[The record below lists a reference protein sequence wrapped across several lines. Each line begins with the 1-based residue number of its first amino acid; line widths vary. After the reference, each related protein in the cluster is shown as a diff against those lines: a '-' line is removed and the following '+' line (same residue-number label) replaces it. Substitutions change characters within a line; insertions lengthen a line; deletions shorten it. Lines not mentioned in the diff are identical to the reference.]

1 MNRPA
6 ADLYDTDFA
15 EWSARNAD
23 LLRQGRL
30 DEADLEHI
38 AEEIEDLGKNWH
50 GALDS
55 RIYQLIIHLLKCQ
68 FQPVYPGRNGW
79 RRTIAAQRIEIGKLL
94 RKAPSL
100 QNMIRENLAENYA
113 DAVELAALETG
124 LPASTFPAVCPY
136 TQEQLLDKSFLP

>member
-6 ADLYDTDFA
+6 TDLYDTDFF

-50 GALDS
+50 RALDS
-55 RIYQLIIHLLKCQ
+55 HTYQLIVHLLKCQ
-68 FQPVYPGRNGW
+68 FQPDYPGRRGW
-79 RRTIAAQRIEIGKLL
+79 RGSIVAQRIEIEKLL

-100 QNMIRENLAENYA
+100 KNTFRENLAENYA
-113 DAVELAALETG
+113 DAVKLAAVETG
-124 LPASTFPAVCPY
+124 LPASTFPPFCPY
-136 TQEQLLDKSFLP
+136 TPEQLLDETFLP